1 MTVIKPERSETDES
15 GLPDSSP
22 AQFIPEWRAAG
33 KPDDVER
40 AVNAFEGE
48 IREFVRRDINMPRRQ
63 FSDPQPAGP
72 VPDNLNTLIRSVSLA
87 SVEEI
92 DRVIAELQSVREML
106 RTEGDRVT
114 RDIAS
119 YADLSQTAMTAMK
132 VISESLAQWKNVP
145 EPSSS

>member
-1 MTVIKPERSETDES
+1 MTAIKPELPEIDED
-15 GLPDSSP
+15 GLQNKGP
-22 AQFIPEWRAAG
+22 AKFIPEWRAEG

-63 FSDPQPAGP
+63 HSDPQPTRP
-72 VPDNLNTLIRSVSLA
+72 MPDNLDALIRRVSIA

-106 RTEGDRVT
+106 RTKGDRVT

-132 VISESLAQWKNVP
+132 VISESLSQWKNAP
-145 EPSSS
+145 EQSAS